1 MANSIRTGN
10 FRANSLLVEHP
21 FSIFNVPCMDAA
33 DPPTYNKT
41 KIDLQQSEGEDIP
54 KEIVKKLAGD
64 KFWTPDTT
72 HHLHHQFNNWL
83 SFLQVCFGERSLV
96 A

>member
-64 KFWTPDTT
+64 KFGLRILLTIYTT
-72 HHLHHQFNNWL
+72 
-83 SFLQVCFGERSLV
+83 SSIIG
-96 A
+96 